1 MIPVVKKKGRK
12 RPVSLVGLPDV
23 DQRQHHEHEG
33 LQRDD
38 QDVKDGPH
46 GARDDVEARQSEPG
60 KR

>member
-1 MIPVVKKKGRK
+1 
-12 RPVSLVGLPDV
+12 VSLVGLPDV

-46 GARDDVEARQSEPG
+46 GARDDVEARQSEPS